1 MTEQTPNPP
10 AALSAQQPAPLNPAD
25 ERTWAMLAHLSVLLN
40 LVTAYVGV
48 LVPLGIYL
56 VLKDR
61 SRYVAYHALQ
71 SFFMQLIL
79 WVGGTAL
86 VAATWVVIGISS
98 AFLIGLICIPIGL
111 IITALPLVAIVYGVW
126 GGIETGAG
134 REFKYWWLGDRLA
147 NSA

>member
-1 MTEQTPNPP
+1 MTDQTENLPP
-10 AALSAQQPAPLNPAD
+10 AVSAPHPTPLNPAD

-56 VLKDR
+56 VFKDR
-61 SRYVAYHALQ
+61 SRYVAFQALQ

-79 WVGGTAL
+79 WVGGSAL
-86 VAATWVVIGISS
+86 VAAAWVAIGISS

-111 IITALPLVAIVYGVW
+111 ILTALPLVAIVYGVW
-126 GGIETGAG
+126 AAIEASSG
-134 REFKYWWLGDRLA
+134 RDFRYWWLGNQLA
-147 NSA
+147 TRA